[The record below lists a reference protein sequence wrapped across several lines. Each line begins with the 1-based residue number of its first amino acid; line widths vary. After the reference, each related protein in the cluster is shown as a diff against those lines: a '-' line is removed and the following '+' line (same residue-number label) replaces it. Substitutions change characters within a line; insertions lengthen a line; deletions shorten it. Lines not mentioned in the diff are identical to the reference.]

1 VKKDSRSI
9 HVRLN
14 LGRPD
19 HLKAWEYLEQ
29 LEQKEKLPYNQ
40 LIARAIIEFGE
51 RATSKNTS
59 LDEMINGI
67 VDTCVQKIIST
78 VEDSLHKTL
87 PAYIAGCFAATS
99 EMLSVPQT
107 HPAPESVPTD
117 DNKKPAGEQIS
128 AEDIDWDF
136 LGEG

>member
-1 VKKDSRSI
+1 MKKDSRSI

-14 LGRPD
+14 LNRSD

-29 LEQKEKLPYNQ
+29 LEQEEKLPYNQ
-40 LIARAIIEFGE
+40 LIARAIIELGE
-51 RATSKNTS
+51 RAASKNTS
-59 LDEMINGI
+59 IDEMINEI
-67 VDTCVQKIIST
+67 VDTCVQKIISA

-99 EMLSVPQT
+99 SALYAQQSQSATEPT
-107 HPAPESVPTD
+107 PTD
-117 DNKKPAGEQIS
+117 DDKTTGSEQIS

>member
-1 VKKDSRSI
+1 MRNDSRSI

-14 LGRPD
+14 LNRTD
-19 HLKAWEYLEQ
+19 HLKAWEYLER
-29 LEQKEKLPYNQ
+29 LEHEEKLSYNQ
-40 LIARAIIEFGE
+40 LIAKAIVEYGE
-51 RATSKNTS
+51 RDARKDA
-59 LDEMINGI
+59 LADEMMIGF
-67 VDTCVQKIIST
+67 VEMCVQKIISA

-99 EMLSVPQT
+99 GVLSVPQT
-107 HPAPESVPTD
+107 PPATEPVPND
-117 DNKKPAGEQIS
+117 DETPAGEQIS